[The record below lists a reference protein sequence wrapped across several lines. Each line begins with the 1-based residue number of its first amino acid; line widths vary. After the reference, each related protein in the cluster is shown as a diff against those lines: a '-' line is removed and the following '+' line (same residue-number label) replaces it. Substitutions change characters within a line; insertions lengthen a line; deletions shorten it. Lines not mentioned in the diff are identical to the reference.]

1 MLVSPHVLFVHSS
14 SHRYIILYRLLV
26 ADHVAGKE
34 FLHGSLLF
42 VLLRRRVTV
51 QKEVIFILFVGV
63 SECSIISHV

>member
-34 FLHGSLLF
+34 FLRSWLSTICA

-51 QKEVIFILFVGV
+51 QKEVIFIL
-63 SECSIISHV
+63 